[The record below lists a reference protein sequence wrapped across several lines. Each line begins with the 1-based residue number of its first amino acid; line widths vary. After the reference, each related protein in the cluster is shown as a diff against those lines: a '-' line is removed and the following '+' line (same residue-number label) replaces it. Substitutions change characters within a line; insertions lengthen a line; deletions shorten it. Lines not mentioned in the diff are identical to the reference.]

1 MGSMTRLTQDHPS
14 SRQPTREE
22 LLQNLQDSQAQVV
35 RLLESMADVQDWQ
48 PEPAEW
54 SFRLIAAHLATV
66 EQACH
71 LHRVMD
77 IASGVTPDLDP
88 YANRNMPLAR
98 ADLHDSLQQW
108 IAVRRRLIAFVREL
122 SRAQLD
128 YVGVHQAI
136 GPMTV
141 LDTLQEILEQDQ
153 GNLRHVY
160 QLIHAYY
167 EEALQTHR
175 V

>member
-1 MGSMTRLTQDHPS
+1 MSRLPYI
-14 SRQPTREE
+14 RPEPPEPPTREQLLRDLQTSQTQVIR
-22 LLQNLQDSQAQVV
+22 LLQ
-35 RLLESMADVQDWQ
+35 SMAEVQDWQ

-71 LHRVMD
+71 LQRVME
-77 IASGVTPDLDP
+77 IASGGTPLLDR
-88 YANRNMPLAR
+88 YANHHVAPA
-98 ADLHDSLQQW
+98 AAGIDESLRQW
-108 IAVRRRLIAFVREL
+108 RAVRRRLIAFVSEL
-122 SRAQLD
+122 SEAQLA
-128 YVGVHQAI
+128 YIGIHQAV

-141 LDTLQEILEQDQ
+141 LDTLQELLDQDR
-153 GNLRHVY
+153 GNLRHVC
-160 QLIHAYY
+160 QLIAAYH

>member
-1 MGSMTRLTQDHPS
+1 M
-14 SRQPTREE
+14 SRQPQKPPTRAQ
-22 LLQNLQDSQAQVV
+22 LLRDLQTSQTQVV

-71 LHRVMD
+71 LQRVME
-77 IASGVTPDLDP
+77 IASGVTPILDL
-88 YANRNMPLAR
+88 YANSHIVPAP
-98 ADLHDSLQQW
+98 AGLHDSLQTW
-108 IAVRRRLIAFVREL
+108 IAVRRRLITFVREL
-122 SRAQLD
+122 SETQLA
-128 YVGVHQAI
+128 YIGIHPAV

-141 LDTLQEILEQDQ
+141 LDMLQEILDQDQ

-160 QLIHAYY
+160 QLIAAYH

>member
-1 MGSMTRLTQDHPS
+1 M
-14 SRQPTREE
+14 SRQPQKSSTRAQ
-22 LLQNLQDSQAQVV
+22 LLRDLQTSQTQVI

-71 LHRVMD
+71 LRRVTE
-77 IASGVTPDLDP
+77 IASGVTPVLDL
-88 YANRNMPLAR
+88 YANSHVVPTPAG
-98 ADLHDSLQQW
+98 LHDSLQVW
-108 IAVRRRLIAFVREL
+108 IAVRRRLIAYVYEL
-122 SRAQLD
+122 SEAQLG
-128 YVGVHQAI
+128 YIGIHPAL

-141 LDTLQEILEQDQ
+141 LDTLQEVLDQDQ

-160 QLIHAYY
+160 QLIAVYH